1 MLVESWTII
10 FLVLMFYGV
19 FSMHSRN
26 KLAIAVLPLVCV
38 PLANIVSGPLS
49 RYLFRSFGWDKGVID
64 TVWIV
69 LALVVSCLLFGSFA
83 SRFKRRSANLPYL
96 FSASLFTFVFAL
108 VVLFQ

>member
-26 KLAIAVLPLVCV
+26 KLATAVLPLVCV
-38 PLANIVSGPLS
+38 PLANIVSGPLT
-49 RYLFRSFGWDKGVID
+49 RYLFRLFSWDKGIVD

-69 LALVVSCLLFGSFA
+69 LALVISCLLFGSFA
-83 SRFKRRSANLPYL
+83 SKFQRRSAKFPYL
-96 FSASLFTFVFAL
+96 FSTSLFTFIFAL